1 MLQYDI
7 WILKFLVYLI
17 ALWLIPRYS
26 LRNFTIRVKM
36 GSIVWSLSLMFY
48 IVMCVIQNRLMEI
61 YILDVRTLALLSLAL
76 FFHLAS
82 VLVVIWLI
90 YVGYRDK
97 FRKGTE
103 IFYGADCF
111 KRIRILSR
119 DFIYRRDFDIRG
131 SHTKEKRNKVVL
143 RVRANTWIER
153 RGYF

>member
-17 ALWLIPRYS
+17 ALWLIPRYG
-26 LRNFTIRVKM
+26 LRHFTIRIKM

-48 IVMCVIQNRLMEI
+48 IVMSVIQNRLMEV

-90 YVGYRDK
+90 YVGYRDN
-97 FRKGTE
+97 
-103 IFYGADCF
+103 
-111 KRIRILSR
+111 L
-119 DFIYRRDFDIRG
+119 
-131 SHTKEKRNKVVL
+131 EKAQRYSMGLIVL
-143 RVRANTWIER
+143 RELGFFPEILYTMGILILGVAILKKNETK
-153 RGYF
+153 

>member
-26 LRNFTIRVKM
+26 LRHFTIRIKM

-48 IVMCVIQNRLMEI
+48 IVMRVIQNRLMEV

-90 YVGYRDK
+90 YVGYRDN
-97 FRKGTE
+97 
-103 IFYGADCF
+103 
-111 KRIRILSR
+111 L
-119 DFIYRRDFDIRG
+119 
-131 SHTKEKRNKVVL
+131 EKAQRYSMGLIVL
-143 RVRANTWIER
+143 RELGFFPEILYTIGILILGVAILKKNETK
-153 RGYF
+153 